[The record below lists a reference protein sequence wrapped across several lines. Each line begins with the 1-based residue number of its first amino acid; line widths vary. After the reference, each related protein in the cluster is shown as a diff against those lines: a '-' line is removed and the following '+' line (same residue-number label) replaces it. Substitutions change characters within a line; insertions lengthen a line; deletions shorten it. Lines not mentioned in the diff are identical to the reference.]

1 MRSRLPVGY
10 VVKIEGSDD
19 TLNLLDMHRGQL
31 ASHAQGLSTV
41 TEVGSLL
48 VLDSGSRALV
58 MKVVSLS
65 FDEPREAHRLG
76 VGSSTHQSE
85 PLRNISG
92 IVVGRL
98 TREAGKACFISDSL
112 ATPPLGAEA
121 FPLTTEELTAIL
133 GSDLQGGVPIKLGD
147 DLRGG
152 GSLYVDLESL
162 ISRHVAVLGSSGQG
176 KSCFTAAV
184 LQQIVRLPG
193 ARVVIFDINGEY
205 EDALNLPDLPA
216 DAVKCTTIGGGEN
229 GFKIPYYALG
239 RYGLH
244 RLLIPS
250 EKTQRPALTFALE
263 HLHQVR
269 WFPQQRGAGLATD
282 QAAYLFDDCRQHGA
296 DAAEERIQSI
306 RNGLAVSAM
315 HWPNMAALA
324 ALVAESHSLQ
334 PARQNG
340 VERNAFSYSNVSPL
354 VTRIHRFAEDPMFRD
369 AVNVEGGPGVDG
381 QGLSWTRE
389 STNLVE
395 QIFGGQ
401 EEPWRVHIINLRHLS
416 HDLTPFILGSLLELY
431 AYELFRRGQDNKV
444 PTLLVL
450 EEAHHYLRPIGSGE
464 EAGDNSLA
472 YERLAKEGRKFGLAL
487 WLSTQRP
494 SEISPTVLSQCNNW
508 VSFRLTSEKDLAAI
522 QSASEW
528 ADRREIRRIAGLPRQ
543 TAIVFGGSISMPTL
557 LRAPDASPKPRS
569 GDAEF
574 GAWAEVR
581 VPGRMIFDADR
592 QEAEAPPVPPLPV
605 GAGQDVMQ
613 MPLPGQPGHLDAFDD
628 DVPF

>member
-10 VVKIEGSDD
+10 VVKIEGSEV

-31 ASHAQGLSTV
+31 ASHAQGVSTV

-98 TREAGKACFISDSL
+98 TREAGKASFISDSL

-121 FPLTTEELTAIL
+121 FPLTTKELAAIL

-152 GSLYVDLESL
+152 GSLLVDLESL

-184 LQQIVRLPG
+184 LQQIVRLPS
-193 ARVVIFDINGEY
+193 ARIVIFDINGEY
-205 EDALNLPDLPA
+205 EDALNLPDLPV
-216 DAVKCTTIGGGEN
+216 DAVKCTTIGGQGPN
-229 GFKIPYYALG
+229 AFKIPYYALG

-250 EKTQRPALTFALE
+250 EKTQRPALSFALE

-269 WFPQQRGAGLATD
+269 WFPQQRGAGLSTD
-282 QAAYLFDDCRQHGA
+282 HAAFLFDDCRQQGA
-296 DAAEERIQSI
+296 AAAEERIQQI
-306 RNGLAVSAM
+306 RNGQAVSAVQ
-315 HWPNMAALA
+315 WPNMAALA
-324 ALVAESHSLQ
+324 ALVAESHGLQ
-334 PARQNG
+334 PSRNG
-340 VERNAFSYSNVSPL
+340 IERSAFSYSNVSPL
-354 VTRIHRFAEDPMFRD
+354 VTRIHRFAEDPMFQD
-369 AVNVEGGPGVDG
+369 AVDVEGGPGIG
-381 QGLSWTRE
+381 GGLSWGRE
-389 STNLVE
+389 STALVE
-395 QIFGGQ
+395 KIFGGRT
-401 EEPWRVHIINLRHLS
+401 EPWRVHIINLRHLS

-431 AYELFRRGQDNKV
+431 AYELFQRGQDNKI

-557 LRAPDASPKPRS
+557 LRAPNASPKPRS

-581 VPGRMIFDADR
+581 EPGRVIPDVPR
-592 QEAEAPPVPPLPV
+592 PGAEQLHVAQNQVAQP
-605 GAGQDVMQ
+605 AI
-613 MPLPGQPGHLDAFDD
+613 PLPGHPGHLDAYDD
-628 DVPF
+628 DIPF

>member
-1 MRSRLPVGY
+1 MRGRLPVGY
-10 VVKIEGSDD
+10 VVRIEGSDV
-19 TLNLLDMHRGQL
+19 TLNLLDLHRGQL
-31 ASHAQGLSTV
+31 ASHAQGVSTV

-48 VLDSGSRALV
+48 VLDAGSRALV

-76 VGSSTHQSE
+76 IGSSTHQTE

-92 IVVGRL
+92 AVVGRL
-98 TREAGKACFISDSL
+98 SREEGKARFTSDSL

-121 FPLTTEELTAIL
+121 FPLSTEELAAVL
-133 GSDLQGGVPIKLGD
+133 CSDDEGDVPIKLGD

-152 GSLYVDLESL
+152 GSLSVGLKNL

-184 LQQIVRLPG
+184 LQQIVKLPS
-193 ARVVIFDINGEY
+193 ARIVVFDINGEY
-205 EDALNLPDLPA
+205 ETALNVPELPA
-216 DAVKCTTIGGGEN
+216 GAVKCTTIGGPGP
-229 GFKIPYYALG
+229 GSFKIPYYALG
-239 RYGLH
+239 RHGLN
-244 RLLIPS
+244 RLLVPS

-269 WFPQQRGAGLATD
+269 WFPLLRGAGLANDT
-282 QAAYLFDDCRQHGA
+282 APFLFDDCRQGGAA
-296 DAAEERIQSI
+296 DADKRIQQL
-306 RNGLAVSAM
+306 RNGQAGTATA
-315 HWPNMAALA
+315 WPHMAALA
-324 ALVAESHSLQ
+324 SLVAESHGIQ
-334 PARQNG
+334 PSQRNG
-340 VERNAFSYSNVSPL
+340 VERNAFSYSNISPL
-354 VTRIHRFAEDPMFRD
+354 ITRINRFAEDPMFRSVVD
-369 AVNVEGGPGVDG
+369 VDG
-381 QGLSWTRE
+381 GAGTGNPLNWVNE

-395 QIFGGQ
+395 EIFGGQ
-401 EEPWRVHIINLRHLS
+401 DVPWRAHIINLRHLS
-416 HDLTPFILGSLLELY
+416 HDLAPFILGSLLELY
-431 AYELFRRGQDNKV
+431 AYELFRRGQENKI

-450 EEAHHYLRPIGSGE
+450 EEAHHYLRPIGSGDD
-464 EAGDNSLA
+464 AGENSLA

-543 TAIVFGGSISMPTL
+543 TAIVFGGSIAMPSL
-557 LRAPDASPKPRS
+557 VRAADASPTPHS
-569 GDAEF
+569 GDADF
-574 GAWAEVR
+574 NGWATIR
-581 VPGRMIFDADR
+581 PDAP
-592 QEAEAPPVPPLPV
+592 QPPPLPWNEPPPLPV
-605 GAGQDVMQ
+605 
-613 MPLPGQPGHLDAFDD
+613 FDD